1 MILRTIY
8 VFEFDI
14 CITILLLAID
24 PLCNVFIPKE
34 YELCYKAINFV
45 IEVIFPENAI
55 YVDTHNNKV
64 NIYVQLRTTKRCEL
78 LHVRYG
84 LN

>member
-1 MILRTIY
+1 M
-8 VFEFDI
+8 
-14 CITILLLAID
+14 
-24 PLCNVFIPKE
+24 FIFKE
-34 YELCYKAINFV
+34 YELCFTAIDFV

-55 YVDTHNNKV
+55 YVDIHNNKV
-64 NIYVQLRTTKRCEL
+64 NIYVRLRTTKRCEL